1 MKFREITTYFLTF
14 VHIIIIIF
22 PVFIHYLTFIFNN
35 MATIQSNY
43 EGDLRTKATHLQS
56 KTVLFTDAPTDNNGK
71 GEAFS
76 PTDLVAAALGS
87 CMMTFMALFAS
98 KNNIALENATEK
110 ISYQTTKVMSSDLP
124 RRIVEIKIDFKFP
137 QSLQLDPKDQQR
149 LINVAHT
156 CAVALSLNPN
166 IKQTISFSFD

>member
-14 VHIIIIIF
+14 VYIIIIIF

-76 PTDLVAAALGS
+76 PTDLVATALGS
-87 CMMTFMALFAS
+87 CMMTVMAIFAS
-98 KNNIALENATEK
+98 KHNLLLDTSAEK
-110 ISYQTTKVMSSDLP
+110 ISYETTKVMSSDLP
-124 RRIVEIKIDFKFP
+124 RRIAEIKIDFKFP
-137 QSLQLDPKDQQR
+137 QTLQFDPKDQQR
-149 LINVAHT
+149 LINAANT
-156 CAVALSLNPN
+156 CPVALSLNPN
-166 IKQTISFSFD
+166 IKQTISFLFD